1 MADIEAADLK
11 EYEAAIKLMNQKKYP
26 EAAAA
31 FQALIR
37 RKGVAAQLVQA
48 AVVRHH
54 ACQLRLNPPSLSPKG
69 FQECVDAAA
78 FCLNRDE
85 LDQAAA
91 FLAQARK
98 SKGDPGILHYLEAV
112 LLCKRGDSAKAVD
125 ALGQALVADPAARY
139 TARHDPDF
147 EPLHALESFKKLL

>member
-1 MADIEAADLK
+1 MADIEAADMK
-11 EYEAAIKLMNQKKYP
+11 EYEAAIKLMNHKKYQ

-37 RKGVAAQLVQA
+37 RKGVAAQLVQT

-85 LDQAAA
+85 LDRAAA
-91 FLAQARK
+91 FLGQARK

-125 ALGQALVADPAARY
+125 ALGQALAADPAVKF

>member
-1 MADIEAADLK
+1 MADIEAPDLK
-11 EYEAAIKLMNQKKYP
+11 EYEAAIKLMNHKKYT

-31 FQALIR
+31 FQALSR
-37 RKGVAAQLVQA
+37 KKGVAAQLVQA

-54 ACQLRLNPPSLSPKG
+54 ACQTRLNPPALSPKG
-69 FQECVDAAA
+69 FQECVDAAT

-91 FLAQARK
+91 FLGQAKR
-98 SKGDPGILHYLEAV
+98 SKGDPGQLHYLEAV
-112 LLCKRGDSAKAVD
+112 LLCKRGDAAKAVD
-125 ALGQALVADPAARY
+125 ALGQALAADPSAKH

-147 EPLHALESFKKLL
+147 EPLHALEGFKKLL